1 MIYGKKRLTVNDLDI
16 DYSLLS
22 KQPGR
27 IFQAKASIIYL
38 PGFGCDYLNH
48 QNFSNLLVSYDYY
61 AINAPAHGSTPWY
74 STEDLTIKK
83 YADLVYEF
91 INMHNLSDV
100 ILIGHSSSA
109 AVVALLN
116 GMIPNVIRANVLIS
130 PIETSFQAD
139 AERVKDI
146 LIPRLID
153 DLEQLLR
160 MQIFNYDIK
169 SFNNP
174 AWDSFKKDKLV
185 YYNKNF
191 EPLSLQLESLL
202 SFELKSSI
210 EQLYAS
216 ISKPTLVVF
225 GDSDGLIRINDVAN
239 KMRGLIPNAKIS
251 IISMAGHEPALDNPN
266 NYYSNVITFID
277 QIILNFDENNFQQLE
292 GYENGQ

>member
-1 MIYGKKRLTVNDLDI
+1 MINTRKRLTINDLDI
-16 DYSLLS
+16 DYSLIS

-27 IFQAKASIIYL
+27 VMQAKAPIIYL

-61 AINAPAHGSTPWY
+61 AINAPAHGNSPWY

-83 YADLVYEF
+83 YADLVMDF
-91 INMHNLSDV
+91 INSHDLSNV

-116 GMIPNVIRANVLIS
+116 GMIPDRIKANILIS

-146 LIPRLID
+146 LIPRLIG

-160 MQIFNYDIK
+160 LQIFNYDIK
-169 SFNNP
+169 SLNNH
-174 AWDSFKKDKLV
+174 AWDEFKREKLLF
-185 YYNKNF
+185 YNKNYDA
-191 EPLSLQLESLL
+191 LSIQLDVLL
-202 SFELKSSI
+202 SMELKNSI
-210 EQLYAS
+210 ERLYAS
-216 ISKPTLVVF
+216 IDKPTLVVF

-239 KMRGLIPNAKIS
+239 KMKTLIPNSQIS
-251 IISMAGHEPALDNPN
+251 IISMAGHEPALDNVN
-266 NYYSNVITFID
+266 NYFSNLMTFID
-277 QIILNFDENNFQQLE
+277 NVMLSNNE
-292 GYENGQ
+292 